1 MLIAIIF
8 IVTIL
13 LHSINN
19 GVSAFKPFIFTIIF
33 IKDLMFVYLLNFF
46 GVLGIKGSVILF
58 ILFFIWSL
66 FNYERAR
73 LNHAIPKFL
82 K

>member
-1 MLIAIIF
+1 
-8 IVTIL
+8 
-13 LHSINN
+13 
-19 GVSAFKPFIFTIIF
+19 
-33 IKDLMFVYLLNFF
+33 MFVYLLNFF

-66 FNYERAR
+66 FNHERAR
-73 LNHAIPKFL
+73 LNHTIPKFL